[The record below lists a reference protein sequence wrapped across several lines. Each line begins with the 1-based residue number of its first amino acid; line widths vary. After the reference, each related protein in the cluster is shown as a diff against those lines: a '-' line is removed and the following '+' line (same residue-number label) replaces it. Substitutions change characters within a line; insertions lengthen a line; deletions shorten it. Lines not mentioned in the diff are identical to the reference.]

1 MTYGWYK
8 AFIICPRCFVS
19 LVVEQFFSRK
29 EKEKTTHWEQVA
41 SVNYILRFYNN
52 LWLLLGYSQV
62 LTSKWVYKRMDPSR
76 MLLVGAHAL
85 ARTKRSQMPVTV
97 ARISI
102 PLKLL
107 PCPRTG
113 LHRLA
118 TYKSG
123 KDKKGKRNP
132 EKYVVGNV
140 IIKES
145 GTRISPCPFLVY
157 KLPYRSYHMLPTDDG
172 ASKYKV
178 EWTTR
183 PRPAKAKNPYQNG
196 LS

>member
-41 SVNYILRFYNN
+41 SVNYILRFPNN

-85 ARTKRSQMPVTV
+85 ARTNRRPVNCSADFDPSQVIALPANRLTPSGDLQIRKRQEGE
-97 ARISI
+97 
-102 PLKLL
+102 K
-107 PCPRTG
+107 
-113 LHRLA
+113 
-118 TYKSG
+118 KSREICRG
-123 KDKKGKRNP
+123 KCNHQRVWN
-132 EKYVVGNV
+132 
-140 IIKES
+140 
-145 GTRISPCPFLVY
+145 
-157 KLPYRSYHMLPTDDG
+157 
-172 ASKYKV
+172 
-178 EWTTR
+178 
-183 PRPAKAKNPYQNG
+183 
-196 LS
+196 